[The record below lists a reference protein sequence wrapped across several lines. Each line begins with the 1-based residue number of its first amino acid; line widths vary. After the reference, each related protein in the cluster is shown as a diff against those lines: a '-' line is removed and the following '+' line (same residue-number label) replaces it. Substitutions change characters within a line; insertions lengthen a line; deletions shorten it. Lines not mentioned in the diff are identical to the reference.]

1 MKEKV
6 KLALLGFLTFF
17 KIGLFT
23 FGGGYVMVSVIQNE
37 IVNKKKWMTDDD
49 MLRLLAI
56 SESTPG
62 PFAIN
67 ASTYIGCTLLGVA
80 GSFIFTLATVLPS
93 FIIILIISHFY
104 ETFLEI
110 EIIANAFRGIQAVVP
125 LLIGLAGW
133 KFLKKLKKNI
143 FTIVLLCI
151 SFTTLICFEIIELSI
166 SSIYFIIVGA
176 VCGFIYSFIDLRKR
190 SEEKQ

>member
-1 MKEKV
+1 M
-6 KLALLGFLTFF
+6 
-17 KIGLFT
+17 
-23 FGGGYVMVSVIQNE
+23 
-37 IVNKKKWMTDDD
+37 
-49 MLRLLAI
+49 
-56 SESTPG
+56 
-62 PFAIN
+62 
-67 ASTYIGCTLLGVA
+67 
-80 GSFIFTLATVLPS
+80 
-93 FIIILIISHFY
+93 
-104 ETFLEI
+104 EI